1 MQIVDNWNLQIWY
14 LLILLRMV
22 AFGNIETQI
31 LFNFLCVLKC
41 KFMKRKYRLQII
53 KLHFQSDKI
62 LPILTTTPLPYL
74 LYSANLRGKID

>member
-1 MQIVDNWNLQIWY
+1 MQIVDNWNLQILY
-14 LLILLRMV
+14 LLKLLRMI
-22 AFGNIETQI
+22 AFGNIKTQI
-31 LFNFLCVLKC
+31 SFNFLCVLKC

-74 LYSANLRGKID
+74 LYSTNLRGKID